1 MMESGCILNI
11 NRNQVKI
18 DVLVGDEKS
27 IAINTEWRKGGVRIT
42 SSAQPRRVAPSK
54 RYSGLRAR
62 IQKNL
67 RPTNKSAPPRHL
79 LLRVGRF
86 HCAPRP
92 WRAAPLIAL
101 RPLFFDF
108 VSDLQAGSTSCPIR
122 RSIPVSS
129 DFLHR
134 ALRRPIHWRELV
146 TLPAVY

>member
-79 LLRVGRF
+79 LLRMGKF
-86 HCAPRP
+86 HCAPSP
-92 WRAAPLIAL
+92 WRAEPLARRAPDSSPALILWLRL
-101 RPLFFDF
+101 RPSGKLNCLSNSTVNSGIVRLF
-108 VSDLQAGSTSCPIR
+108 T
-122 RSIPVSS
+122 
-129 DFLHR
+129 
-134 ALRRPIHWRELV
+134 
-146 TLPAVY
+146 